1 MELDDIVV
9 TKLFDVM
16 TIPIA
21 KGTKRPITNRYCYGL
36 TFCGTDGG
44 RILYE
49 YENRQYLSD
58 YYHADFPTLP
68 HRRNTTA
75 GKPNWNV
82 LCAMPGT
89 LPAASRWW
97 SCRMTRRSFT
107 LQ

>member
-1 MELDDIVV
+1 MLANFGFCYLYKRAGGRMELDDIVV

-58 YYHADFPTLP
+58 YYHAVLLP
-68 HRRNTTA
+68 M
-75 GKPNWNV
+75 G
-82 LCAMPGT
+82 
-89 LPAASRWW
+89 
-97 SCRMTRRSFT
+97 RS
-107 LQ
+107 

>member
-58 YYHADFPTLP
+58 YYHAVLLP
-68 HRRNTTA
+68 MGRSYLMSASKTFASTT
-75 GKPNWNV
+75 
-82 LCAMPGT
+82 
-89 LPAASRWW
+89 SRFVTPERWVF
-97 SCRMTRRSFT
+97 SMKC
-107 LQ
+107 

>member
-49 YENRQYLSD
+49 YENR
-58 YYHADFPTLP
+58 
-68 HRRNTTA
+68 
-75 GKPNWNV
+75 
-82 LCAMPGT
+82 
-89 LPAASRWW
+89 
-97 SCRMTRRSFT
+97 
-107 LQ
+107 